1 MSNNKHPQ
9 PLHEGNWIMNKLFI
23 FIGMTVFGWLGS
35 WLAGLMKLDFF
46 WVFIISGFASMFGIY
61 AGWRI
66 NREFFD

>member
-1 MSNNKHPQ
+1 
-9 PLHEGNWIMNKLFI
+9 MNKLFI

-35 WLAGLMKLDFF
+35 WLAELMKLDFF